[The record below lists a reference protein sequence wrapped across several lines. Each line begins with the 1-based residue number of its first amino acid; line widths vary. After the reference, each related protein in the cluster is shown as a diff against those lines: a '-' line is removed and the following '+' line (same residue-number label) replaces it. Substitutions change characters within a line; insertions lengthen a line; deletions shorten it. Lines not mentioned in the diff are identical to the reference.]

1 SGVFGQCV
9 EGEGLLFLCLICKVL
24 NQWTTYSLW
33 QIQKPLYK
41 LDLEWP
47 KFPEE
52 FTGQTFCVAVDHLQG
67 LVYVGQVRNNK
78 IKMFMEPLYFP
89 KIYRNKLELKAR
101 SHWLTDAKRMHKG
114 HSGRAKFWEWLLP
127 LSPAPKSGENLHKQ
141 NGKER
146 KRTDVGGM

>member
-1 SGVFGQCV
+1 MGKRGNSSAYKSNKEVDLTLSGKIHLLMAGMMLHGKSDHRLTV
-9 EGEGLLFLCLICKVL
+9 LFLCLICKVL

-47 KFPEE
+47 KFSEE

-78 IKMFMEPLYFP
+78 IKMFMKPL
-89 KIYRNKLELKAR
+89 
-101 SHWLTDAKRMHKG
+101 
-114 HSGRAKFWEWLLP
+114 LLP
-127 LSPAPKSGENLHKQ
+127 K
-141 NGKER
+141 
-146 KRTDVGGM
+146 M

>member
-1 SGVFGQCV
+1 RGFSVQCV
-9 EGEGLLFLCLICKVL
+9 EGEGLLFLCLIWKVL

-78 IKMFMEPLYFP
+78 IKMFMEKAILYKRCLTWRKPHGIFALSTP
-89 KIYRNKLELKAR
+89 NGSSYDVYLKIL
-101 SHWLTDAKRMHKG
+101 WLR
-114 HSGRAKFWEWLLP
+114 
-127 LSPAPKSGENLHKQ
+127 GENGTAPTQFRIPHSVTVDSV
-141 NGKER
+141 GRVRER
-146 KRTDVGGM
+146 